1 MRIVRTISE
10 MRGISAA
17 ARHEGKLIG
26 LVPTMGALH
35 AGHIELALKAR
46 SECGIVIMSIFINP
60 IQFGPNEDY
69 KAYPRTLE
77 ADAAKAQEAGVDY
90 IFAPSAQ
97 EMYPREPLTHVDV
110 DKLTEHLC
118 GASRPGHF
126 RGVATVVAKLFNIT
140 RPDRAYFGMKD
151 AQQLRVIRRMN
162 EDLDFGITIV
172 PVPIVREDDGL
183 AMSSRNAYL
192 SAMDRE
198 RAVVLSRSLKLA
210 QQLVASGE
218 TSSSA
223 IKAAMEKLI
232 LSEVPDAKVDYIEV
246 VDDDT
251 VQPVQRVTG
260 PALIALAVKIGSTR
274 LIDNVTVRP

>member
-17 ARHEGKLIG
+17 ARREGKLIG

-46 SECGIVIMSIFINP
+46 SECDIVVMSIFVNP

-77 ADAAKAQEAGVDY
+77 ADADKAKAAGVDY
-90 IFAPSAQ
+90 VFAPSAQ
-97 EMYPREPLTHVDV
+97 EMYPKEPLTHVDV
-110 DKLTEHLC
+110 DKLTQHLC

-126 RGVATVVAKLFNIT
+126 RGVATIVAKLFNIA

-162 EDLDFGITIV
+162 EDLDFGIEII
-172 PVPIVREDDGL
+172 PVPIVREKDGL

-192 SAMDRE
+192 SPMDRE

-210 QQLVASGE
+210 QQMVMKGE
-218 TSSSA
+218 TSSAA
-223 IKAAMEKLI
+223 IKEAMEKLI
-232 LSEVPDAKVDYIEV
+232 LSEVPDAGVDYIEV

-251 VQPVQRVTG
+251 VQPVSMING

>member
-46 SECGIVIMSIFINP
+46 SECGIVIMSIFVNP

>member
-1 MRIVRTISE
+1 MRIIRTISE

-17 ARHEGKLIG
+17 ARNDGKLIG

-46 SECGIVIMSIFINP
+46 SECAVVIMSIFVNP

-77 ADAAKAQEAGVDY
+77 ADAAKAEEAGVDY

-97 EMYPREPLTHVDV
+97 EMYPRELLTHVDV
-110 DKLTEHLC
+110 SKLTEHLC

-126 RGVATVVAKLFNIT
+126 RGVATVVTKLFNIT

-151 AQQLRVIRRMN
+151 AQQLRVIRRMA
-162 EDLDFGITIV
+162 EDLDFGIAIV
-172 PVPIVREDDGL
+172 PVPIVREEDGL

-192 SAMDRE
+192 SPMDRE

-210 QQLVASGE
+210 QQMVGRGEAS
-218 TSSSA
+218 SDA

-232 LSEVPDAKVDYIEV
+232 LSEVPGAKVDYIEV

-251 VQPVQRVTG
+251 VQPVSKING
-260 PALIALAVKIGSTR
+260 PVLIALAVKIGSTR
-274 LIDNVTVRP
+274 LIDNITVRP

>member
-1 MRIVRTISE
+1 MKIVRTISE
-10 MRGISAA
+10 IRGISAA
-17 ARHEGKLIG
+17 ARRDGKLIG

-46 SECGIVIMSIFINP
+46 SECGIVIMSVFVNP

-77 ADAAKAQEAGVDY
+77 ADADKAQAAGVDY

-97 EMYPREPLTHVDV
+97 EMYPKEPLTHVDV

-162 EDLDFGITIV
+162 EDLDFGIEIV

-192 SAMDRE
+192 SPMDRE

-210 QQLVASGE
+210 QQMVMHGE
-218 TSSSA
+218 TSSAA
-223 IKAAMEKLI
+223 IKEAMEKLI

-251 VQPVQRVTG
+251 VQPVSRIGG
-260 PALIALAVKIGSTR
+260 PVLIALAVKIGSTR

>member
-1 MRIVRTISE
+1 MKIIRTIAE
-10 MRGISAA
+10 MRSITAK
-17 ARHEGKLIG
+17 ARAEGQSIG

-35 AGHIELALKAR
+35 AGHMELARKAR
-46 SECGIVIMSIFINP
+46 SECKLVVMSVFVNP

-69 KAYPRTLE
+69 QAYPRTLD
-77 ADAAKAQEAGVDY
+77 ADASKAEAVGVDY

-97 EMYPREPLTHVDV
+97 EMYPREPLAYVDV
-110 DKLTEHLC
+110 EKLTVYLC

-126 RGVATVVAKLFNIT
+126 RGVATVVTKLFNIT

-162 EDLDFGITIV
+162 DDLNFGIEIV
-172 PVPIVREDDGL
+172 PVPTVREQDGL

-192 SAMDRE
+192 SGMDRE
-198 RAVVLSRSLKLA
+198 KAVVLSRSLKLA
-210 QQLVASGE
+210 QEMVADGIYSTE
-218 TSSSA
+218 KIKSA
-223 IKAAMEKLI
+223 MRSLI
-232 LSEVPDAKVDYIEV
+232 LSEVPAAVIDYVEV

-251 VQPVQRVTG
+251 VQPLAQVNG
-260 PALIALAVKIGSTR
+260 PSLIALAVKIGGTR

>member
-10 MRGISAA
+10 IRGISAA
-17 ARHEGKLIG
+17 ARCDGKIIG

-46 SECGIVIMSIFINP
+46 LECGIVIMSIFVNP

-77 ADAAKAQEAGVDY
+77 ADADKAQAAGVDY

-162 EDLDFGITIV
+162 EDLDFGIEIV
-172 PVPIVREDDGL
+172 PVPTVREDDGL

-192 SAMDRE
+192 SPMDRE

-210 QQLVASGE
+210 QQMVRNGEAS
-218 TSSSA
+218 SVA

-232 LSEVPDAKVDYIEV
+232 LSEVPGAKVDYIEV

-251 VQPVQRVTG
+251 VQPISDIRG
-260 PALIALAVKIGSTR
+260 PVLIALAVKIGSTR
-274 LIDNVTVRP
+274 LIDNITVRP

>member
-46 SECGIVIMSIFINP
+46 SECGIVIMSIFVNP

-162 EDLDFGITIV
+162 EDLDFGIAIV

>member
-46 SECGIVIMSIFINP
+46 SECGIVIMSIFVNP

-140 RPDRAYFGMKD
+140 RPDRAYFVMKD

>member
-10 MRGISAA
+10 IRGISAA
-17 ARHEGKLIG
+17 ARCDGKIIG

-46 SECGIVIMSIFINP
+46 LECGIVIMSIFVNP

-77 ADAAKAQEAGVDY
+77 ADAEKAQAAGVDY

-97 EMYPREPLTHVDV
+97 EMYPREPLAHVDV

-162 EDLDFGITIV
+162 EDLDFGIEIV

-192 SAMDRE
+192 SPMDRE

-210 QQLVASGE
+210 QQMVRNGE
-218 TSSSA
+218 TSSAA
-223 IKAAMEKLI
+223 IKDAMGKLI
-232 LSEVPDAKVDYIEV
+232 LSEVPGAKVDYIEV

-251 VQPVQRVTG
+251 VQPVSNISG
-260 PALIALAVKIGSTR
+260 PVLIALAVKIGSTR
-274 LIDNVTVRP
+274 LIDNMTVRP

>member
-17 ARHEGKLIG
+17 ARCDGKVIG

-46 SECGIVIMSIFINP
+46 LECGIVIMSIFVNP

-77 ADAAKAQEAGVDY
+77 ADADKAQAAGVDY

-162 EDLDFGITIV
+162 EDLDFGIEIV

-192 SAMDRE
+192 SPMDRE

-210 QQLVASGE
+210 QQMVKNGE
-218 TSSSA
+218 TSSAA
-223 IKAAMEKLI
+223 IKDAIGKLI
-232 LSEVPDAKVDYIEV
+232 LSEVPGAKVDYIEV

-251 VQPVQRVTG
+251 VQPVSNIGG
-260 PALIALAVKIGSTR
+260 PVLIALAVKFGSTR
-274 LIDNVTVRP
+274 LIDNITVRP

>member
-46 SECGIVIMSIFINP
+46 SECGIVIMSIFVNP

-192 SAMDRE
+192 SAIDRE

-246 VDDDT
+246 VEDDT

>member
-232 LSEVPDAKVDYIEV
+232 QSEVPDAKVDYIEV

>member
-10 MRGISAA
+10 MRGICAA
-17 ARHEGKLIG
+17 ARHEGKIIG

-46 SECGIVIMSIFINP
+46 SECGIVIMSIFVNP
-60 IQFGPNEDY
+60 MQFGPNEDY

-77 ADAAKAQEAGVDY
+77 ADAEKAQAAGVDY

-97 EMYPREPLTHVDV
+97 EMYPREPLAYVDV
-110 DKLTEHLC
+110 DKLTDHLC

-126 RGVATVVAKLFNIT
+126 RGVATVVAKLFNIA

-151 AQQLRVIRRMN
+151 AQQLRVLRRMN
-162 EDLDFGITIV
+162 EDLDFSIAIV
-172 PVPIVREDDGL
+172 PVPIVREEDGL

-192 SAMDRE
+192 SPMDRE

-210 QQLVASGE
+210 QQMVINGE

-223 IKAAMEKLI
+223 IKDAMEKLI
-232 LSEVPDAKVDYIEV
+232 LSEVPYAKVDYIEV

-251 VQPVQRVTG
+251 VQPVANISG

>member
-10 MRGISAA
+10 IRGISAA

-46 SECGIVIMSIFINP
+46 SECGIVIMSIFVNP

-192 SAMDRE
+192 SAIDRE